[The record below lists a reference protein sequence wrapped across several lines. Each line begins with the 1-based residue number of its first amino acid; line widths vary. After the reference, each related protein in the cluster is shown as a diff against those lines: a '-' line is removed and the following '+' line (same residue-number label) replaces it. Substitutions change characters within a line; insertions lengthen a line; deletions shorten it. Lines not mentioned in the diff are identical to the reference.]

1 MEDIKYKGL
10 YKDHWFFGPI
20 LKHKKFYIRVMW
32 ASAFINVFALVS
44 AFYVMIVYDRI
55 IPNNAT
61 ESLIVLTVGV
71 LAIVVFDFAMKV
83 LRGLYTDKAS
93 SLVDIE
99 VSENLFDRISRNE
112 QLIGQKTGAIASV
125 VKEFDSLKEFIASAS
140 FVAFVD
146 LPFIFLFLFVLY
158 SIGGFVAAVPA
169 LIVVVVITMGLLI
182 QPIIQKLTFNA
193 SQDGQSKQ
201 SVIVEVLSGMETLKT
216 LPGIGILRDRWVKSV
231 ESQGVTTAKSK
242 FWSQLTSNFTQSGQ
256 QLSQVG
262 IIVYGVFLIAEGD
275 LTMGSLIACVILSG
289 RTLAP
294 LGQVSSLLGRY
305 NQAITSYENFGQL
318 MQQPVTEM
326 SREHQIRVDK
336 VTGALTIKNVSLT
349 YPGMKEATVRQL
361 NLNIKAGEKV
371 AIVGKIG
378 SGKTS
383 LLRLIA
389 GLLQATEGS
398 IKIDQ
403 TDITHMHG
411 DDLRKHVGVVMQMP
425 MLFSGTLKE
434 NLLMGNPDATDE
446 EVLYAARVAGVDEI
460 ASNLPDGYETVLQ
473 ENGQQLSGGQRQAVC
488 IARCFVGNPQIVI
501 MDEPSSAMDN
511 NSESQLLLDIQ
522 SRIVDK
528 TFILITHRGTLLS
541 LVDRVMVFDS
551 GRIVADGPKDEILKA
566 MQTPPTK
573 KAATPTVKKKK
584 QEKPVKALSED
595 ASGVAEK
602 AQALAGKLEKS
613 STVQNYSF
621 ESAVFDMHDSTGKRV
636 GGADDVTGTFAIDTA
651 IGAGIATFR
660 STTPFFGDVWT
671 VHDAIMT
678 ITGKTTATINML
690 FDWGSN
696 SDIGV
701 VLNLDIDRDT
711 AGNIKSFTTIAG
723 DGMDNGPFSGFSAT
737 FSGSTTLLIT
747 DKTQKKP
754 VDGKGGKS

>member
-1 MEDIKYKGL
+1 
-10 YKDHWFFGPI
+10 
-20 LKHKKFYIRVMW
+20 
-32 ASAFINVFALVS
+32 
-44 AFYVMIVYDRI
+44 
-55 IPNNAT
+55 
-61 ESLIVLTVGV
+61 
-71 LAIVVFDFAMKV
+71 MKV

-99 VSENLFDRISRNE
+99 VSEKLFDRISRNE

-125 VKEFDSLKEFIASAS
+125 VKEFDHLKEFIASAS

-146 LPFIFLFLFVLY
+146 LPFIFLFLWVLY

-169 LIVVVVITMGLLI
+169 LIVVVVIIAGLLI

-193 SQDGQSKQ
+193 SKDGQSKQ

-216 LPGIGILRDRWVKSV
+216 LPGIGILRERWVKSV

-262 IIVYGVFLIAEGD
+262 IIVYGVYLIAEGD

-294 LGQVSSLLGRY
+294 LGQVSNLLGRY
-305 NQAITSYENFGQL
+305 NQAVTSYENFGQL
-318 MQQPVTEM
+318 MQQPVSEM
-326 SREHQIRVDK
+326 SKEHQIRVDK

-349 YPGMKEATVRQL
+349 YPGMKESTVKQL
-361 NLNIKAGEKV
+361 NLDIKAGEKI

-389 GLLQATEGS
+389 GLLQPTEGS

-411 DDLRKHVGVVMQMP
+411 DDLRKHVSVVMQMP

-434 NLLMGNPDATDE
+434 NLLMGNPDATDD
-446 EVLYAARVAGVDEI
+446 EVIYAARVAGVDEI
-460 ASNLPDGYETVLQ
+460 ASNLPDGYETVLN
-473 ENGQQLSGGQRQAVC
+473 EGGQQLSGGQRQAVC
-488 IARCFVGNPQIVI
+488 IARAFVGNPQIII

-511 NSESQLLLDIQ
+511 NSEAQLLLDIQ

-551 GRIVADGPKDEILKA
+551 GRIVADGPKDKVLEA
-566 MQTPPTK
+566 MQAP
-573 KAATPTVKKKK
+573 AKKKT
-584 QEKPVKALSED
+584 QDKPTDDKGSE
-595 ASGVAEK
+595 S
-602 AQALAGKLEKS
+602 
-613 STVQNYSF
+613 
-621 ESAVFDMHDSTGKRV
+621 
-636 GGADDVTGTFAIDTA
+636 
-651 IGAGIATFR
+651 
-660 STTPFFGDVWT
+660 
-671 VHDAIMT
+671 
-678 ITGKTTATINML
+678 
-690 FDWGSN
+690 
-696 SDIGV
+696 
-701 VLNLDIDRDT
+701 
-711 AGNIKSFTTIAG
+711 
-723 DGMDNGPFSGFSAT
+723 
-737 FSGSTTLLIT
+737 
-747 DKTQKKP
+747 
-754 VDGKGGKS
+754 